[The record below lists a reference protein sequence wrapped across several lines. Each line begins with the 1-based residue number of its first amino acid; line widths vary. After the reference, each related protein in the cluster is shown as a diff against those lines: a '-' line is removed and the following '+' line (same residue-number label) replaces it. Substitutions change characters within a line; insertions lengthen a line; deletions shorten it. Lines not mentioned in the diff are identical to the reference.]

1 MKQYQNWLAQY
12 LICRRDGDHAMAAEL
27 AESHLTGKAHGEVS
41 NSMKRIAI
49 VLYLSL
55 AACGDV
61 EEMKPPYKSP
71 EERVISEPAH
81 GLGVIFGKPDP
92 NYVPPGTP
100 VDSPLN
106 WQSQRIAGKR

>member
-1 MKQYQNWLAQY
+1 
-12 LICRRDGDHAMAAEL
+12 
-27 AESHLTGKAHGEVS
+27 
-41 NSMKRIAI
+41 MKRIAI

-92 NYVPPGTP
+92 NYTPPGTP
-100 VDSPLN
+100 VDSPGFKLAIPEDRWKKMTLN
-106 WQSQRIAGKR
+106 QYGEVVPNENEPVTSNSQAKANEK